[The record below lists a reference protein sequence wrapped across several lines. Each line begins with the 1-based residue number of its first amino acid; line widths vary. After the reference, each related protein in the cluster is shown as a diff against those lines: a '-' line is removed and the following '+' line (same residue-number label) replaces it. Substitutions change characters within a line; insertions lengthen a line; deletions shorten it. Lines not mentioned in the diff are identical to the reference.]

1 MAKRI
6 VAMSAKKEKEQSAVV
21 RDDDGV
27 AKRNVREKEGSTL
40 GRNWD
45 SAWKNARFR
54 KFTIRMTAAILQR

>member
-45 SAWKNARFR
+45 SAWNARFR
-54 KFTIRMTAAILQR
+54 KFTIRTTAAILQR